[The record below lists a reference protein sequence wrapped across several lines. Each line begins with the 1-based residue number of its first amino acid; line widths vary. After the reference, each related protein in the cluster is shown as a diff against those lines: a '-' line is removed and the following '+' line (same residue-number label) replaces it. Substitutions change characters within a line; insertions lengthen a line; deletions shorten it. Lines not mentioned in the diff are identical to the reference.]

1 MATNSKVFVSPG
13 VYTSEVDLSFVAQSV
28 GVTTLGI
35 VGETLIGPAFEPIF
49 ITNFDEFQT
58 VFGGTS
64 PEKFVNTQIPKYEA
78 SYIAKAYL
86 QQSNQLFVTR
96 ILGLSGYD
104 AGPSWSVTTVANVD
118 PTTIDVWC
126 LSSVT
131 LTATCETVCVNPLEL
146 SFTVPFTAC
155 TNSTTT
161 IGYNANFPVDIQNI
175 LFDQFEQFNGNVS
188 TLDTQI
194 RNLIFDVITAQNPFT
209 AEDEFISYFGS
220 IDTTDYNSLSGAGWT
235 AETNVFNV
243 PSVSLND
250 TDLTSALNDAWY
262 YALFTNTGNTN
273 YTGFSFFSYV
283 SGLTS
288 YYPNP
293 TPTPQAS
300 SSPTPTPSAAN
311 PCITPSPFTSPT
323 PTPTPVN
330 IDCYSGTI
338 VGKIYYYTGTSY
350 VDYDDV
356 VVGTLRSRGIAT
368 YTNAENPRY
377 SVTGTSNV
385 TLDMTGQYA
394 AVLKNPFATFGV
406 NVVDRFNNPYTFE
419 TSFTQNDAEYWTKVF
434 GVTNFQKPRL
444 EVPVFAEENFQS
456 FLNFAWR
463 KGYIR
468 GLNPNLIALDS
479 AQSGDPDSIGWYLDR
494 WQTPVSPFVV
504 SELRGNKVYDLFR
517 FYTVSDGD
525 GANTL
530 LKISITNQTY
540 NNLTFDVLIRDY
552 FDTDANPVVIEKFTN
567 CSMDPG
573 QNNYIANKI
582 GTLDGEYELKSRY
595 VMIEMSEDAPID
607 ALPCGFNGFNFR
619 NYAGA
624 RSPFP
629 IIKGKYDFPG
639 EVIYNPPFGLSTGND
654 NALISPGDNV
664 RRTYLGIS
672 NSYGWD
678 PNFFEYYGK
687 RNPINSCDIEGLPFN
702 FRSEGFHMD
711 VNASG
716 ITIGPEFSTS
726 GQPRFV
732 VGNSSFASE
741 PEFPTNA
748 YYRLF
753 ARKFTLLVQ
762 GGFDG
767 WDIYREYRT
776 NGDEFQIGRRGFLN
790 GACPSS
796 RYPQAVGWGAFKE
809 IALGDGTQ
817 DYANTDYYAY
827 LLGQQTFANP
837 EATNINVFVTPGID
851 YVNNSNLVEDAVE
864 MIEFNRADSLY
875 ICTTPD
881 IDLFVP
887 TTTGGDFFIYP
898 TEAVDN
904 LENTGIDS
912 NYTAT
917 YYPWVLTRDSVNN
930 TQIYIPP
937 TAEVTR
943 NLALTDNI
951 AFPWFAAAGYTRGIV
966 NCIKARKKLTQED
979 RDILYIGRINPI
991 ATFSDVGT
999 VIWGNKTLQVRES
1012 ALDRINVRRLL
1023 LQARKL
1029 ISAVSVRLL
1038 FEQNDAQVRQDF
1050 LNAVNPILDSIR
1062 RDRGLYDFR
1071 VTVSSDPEDIDRNQ
1085 MTGKIYIKPTRAL
1098 EFIDITFYI
1107 TPTGASFENI

>member
-49 ITNFDEFQT
+49 ITSFNEFET

-64 PEKFVNTQIPKYEA
+64 PEKFINTQIPKYEA
-78 SYIAKAYL
+78 AYITKAYL

-104 AGPSWSVTTVANVD
+104 AGPSWSIATVANVD
-118 PTTIDVWC
+118 PSTVGIWC

-131 LTATCETVCVNPLEL
+131 DVYTCETICALPYQETYLVSFSGCNNDVSTISYL
-146 SFTVPFTAC
+146 SL
-155 TNSTTT
+155 
-161 IGYNANFPVDIQNI
+161 FPQEIQDILYSQY
-175 LFDQFEQFNGNVS
+175 EQFDGGTS
-188 TLDTQI
+188 TLNDDI
-194 RNLIFDVITAQNPFT
+194 RSLIFDVITNSNPFT
-209 AEDEFISYFGS
+209 AEDKYISYFGS
-220 IDTTDYNSLSGAGWT
+220 IDTDDYNTLTNAGWS
-235 AETNVFNV
+235 ASTNVFGV
-243 PSVSLND
+243 PSVSLDD
-250 TDLTSALNDAWY
+250 TDLESALNDPWY
-262 YALFTNTGNTN
+262 YALFNTTGNTN
-273 YTGFSFFSYV
+273 YSGYSFFTYV
-283 SGLTS
+283 TDLTM
-288 YYPNP
+288 NP
-293 TPTPQAS
+293 VTTTTTLTP
-300 SSPTPTPSAAN
+300 SPTPTPN
-311 PCITPSPFTSPT
+311 PCTTPIPITPTTTTTTLPL
-323 PTPTPVN
+323 N
-330 IDCYSGTI
+330 CYQGNL
-338 VGKIYYYTGTSY
+338 VLKMYFYTGTSFTE
-350 VDYDDV
+350 YDNV
-356 VVGTLRSRGIAT
+356 VVGSLRSRGVAT
-368 YTNAENPRY
+368 YSTGNNPSY
-377 SVTGTSNV
+377 SVTGTSEVSLN
-385 TLDMTGQYA
+385 MTGQYSS
-394 AVLKNPFATFGV
+394 VLKNPYTTFGV
-406 NVVDRFNNPYTFE
+406 NVTDKFGVKYFFE
-419 TSFTQNDAEYWTKVF
+419 TSFSQNDPEYWSKVF
-434 GVTNFQKPRL
+434 GVTNFQKPRI

-456 FLNFAWR
+456 WLNFAWR
-463 KGYIR
+463 KGYIK

-479 AQSGDPDSIGWYLDR
+479 AQSSDPNSIGWYLDK
-494 WQTPVSPFVV
+494 WQTPYSPFVV

-517 FYTVSDGD
+517 FYTISDGD

-530 LKISITNQTY
+530 IKISIINQTF
-540 NNLTFDVLIRDY
+540 NNLTFDILIRDY
-552 FDTDANPVVIEKFTN
+552 FDTDANPVVLEKFTN
-567 CSMDPG
+567 CAMDPG
-573 QNNYIANKI
+573 QNNYIANKV
-582 GTLDGEYELKSRY
+582 GTLDGEYVLNSKY
-595 VMIEMSEDAPID
+595 VMVEMSEDAPID

-624 RSPFP
+624 QSPFP

-639 EVIYNPPFGLSTGND
+639 EVIYNPPFGLSSGND
-654 NALISPGDNV
+654 DALVSSGDNV
-664 RRTYLGIS
+664 RRTYLGMS

-678 PNFFEYYGK
+678 PAFFEYVGK
-687 RNPINSCDIEGLPFN
+687 RNPINSCDVEGLPFN
-702 FRSEGFHMD
+702 YRSAGFHMD

-716 ITIGPEFSTS
+716 LTIGPEFSTS
-726 GQPRFV
+726 GGQRFIC
-732 VGNSSFASE
+732 GNSPFITD
-741 PEFPTNA
+741 PELPTNA

-753 ARKFTLLVQ
+753 ARKFTFLVQ

-767 WDIYREYRT
+767 WDIYREWRT
-776 NGDEFQIGRRGFLN
+776 NEDRFQIGRAGYLN
-790 GACPSS
+790 GACPST
-796 RYPQAVGWGAFKE
+796 RYPNAKGWGAFKE
-809 IALGDGTQ
+809 ISLGDGTQ
-817 DYANTDYYAY
+817 NFANTDYYAY

-837 EATNINVFVTPGID
+837 ESTNINVFVTPGID
-851 YVNNSNLVEDAVE
+851 YVNNSNLVEDAIN

-875 ICTTPD
+875 ITTTPD
-881 IDLFVP
+881 YDLYLP
-887 TTTGGDFFIYP
+887 TTTGGDGLIYP

-904 LENTGIDS
+904 LDNTGIDS

-937 TAEVTR
+937 TAEVTK

-979 RDILYIGRINPI
+979 RDILYNGRLNPI

-1050 LNAVNPILDSIR
+1050 LNAVNPILDAIR

-1071 VTVSSDPEDIDRNQ
+1071 VTVSSDPEDLDRNQ